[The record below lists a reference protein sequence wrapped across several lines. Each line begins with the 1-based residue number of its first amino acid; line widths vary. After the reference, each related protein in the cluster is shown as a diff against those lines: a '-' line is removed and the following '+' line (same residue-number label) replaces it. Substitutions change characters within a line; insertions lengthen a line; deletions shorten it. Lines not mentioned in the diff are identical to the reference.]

1 MKVVL
6 CTNREYLYNLISSFL
21 KDEIEIFQPL
31 PMNNELFDHVYKINP
46 DLILF
51 DLSLKGNRKWK
62 LIENFTSAP
71 SLRDIPLIVL
81 LDKKIKSQLQKLCEY
96 EIFDYLIGNL
106 FKFELIM
113 KINKA
118 KEIIEIK
125 KEFNKLLTKDPLT
138 GAYNRRF
145 LMERVQEELNWC
157 SLYKEPLSIALFDI
171 DYFKKINDTYGH
183 LSGDKIL
190 MEIVSLAIEFL
201 PNRLTIGRY
210 GGEEFCIVM
219 PSINENEATEICE
232 EFREKVSK
240 YQFHTFSGEMIKLSI
255 SIGITT
261 FYGDKLITVDE
272 IIQQAD
278 IALYKAKQSGRNRV
292 IFEPFIV
299 E

>member
-1 MKVVL
+1 
-6 CTNREYLYNLISSFL
+6 
-21 KDEIEIFQPL
+21 
-31 PMNNELFDHVYKINP
+31 
-46 DLILF
+46 
-51 DLSLKGNRKWK
+51 
-62 LIENFTSAP
+62 
-71 SLRDIPLIVL
+71 
-81 LDKKIKSQLQKLCEY
+81 
-96 EIFDYLIGNL
+96 
-106 FKFELIM
+106 M

-118 KEIIEIK
+118 KEIIEMK
-125 KEFNKLLTKDPLT
+125 KEFNKLLTKNPLT
-138 GAYNRRF
+138 GVYNRRF

-219 PSINENEATEICE
+219 PSINKNEAIEICK

-240 YQFHTFSGEMIKLSI
+240 YKFHTFSGEMIKLSI

-261 FYGDKLITVDE
+261 FYGEKLITVDE
-272 IIQQAD
+272 TIQQAD

>member
-6 CTNREYLYNLISSFL
+6 CTNRESLYNLISSFL
-21 KDEIEIFQPL
+21 KDEIEIFPPL
-31 PMNNELFDHVYKINP
+31 QINNELFDHIYKINP
-46 DLILF
+46 DLIFF
-51 DLSLKGNRKWK
+51 DLALKGNKKWK
-62 LIENFTSAP
+62 IIENLTSAP

-81 LDKKIKSQLQKLCEY
+81 VEKKIKSRMQKLCEY

-118 KEIIEIK
+118 KEIIEMK

-190 MEIVSLAIEFL
+190 MEIVSIAIDFL

-219 PSINENEATEICE
+219 PSINENEAIEICE

-240 YQFHTFSGEMIKLSI
+240 YQFLTFSGEMIKLSI

-261 FYGDKLITVDE
+261 FYGDKLITLDE
-272 IIQQAD
+272 IIHQAD

-292 IFEPFIV
+292 IFEQFIV